1 VQRLNPEDIR
11 RGTPEEVAHAV
22 AAFDGVLVAL
32 RSYPERDEA
41 IEALERAI
49 IDERFQLLGSTAA

>member
-1 VQRLNPEDIR
+1 VQILKPQDIR
-11 RGTPEEVAHAV
+11 RGTPDDVAHAA

-41 IEALERAI
+41 IVALERAI

>member
-1 VQRLNPEDIR
+1 VHRLNPEDIR
-11 RGTPEEVAHAV
+11 PGTPDEVAHAA
-22 AAFDGVLVAL
+22 AAFDEVLVAL

-49 IDERFQLLGSTAA
+49 IDERLHLLGSTAA